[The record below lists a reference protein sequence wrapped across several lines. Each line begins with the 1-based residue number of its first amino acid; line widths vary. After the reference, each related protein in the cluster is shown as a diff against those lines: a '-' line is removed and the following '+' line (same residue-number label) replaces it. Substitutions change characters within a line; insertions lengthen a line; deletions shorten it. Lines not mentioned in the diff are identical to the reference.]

1 MVRICKRV
9 IRRLRA
15 IRHKWKIKLEIK
27 KLKKEMPEFGINLNK
42 RQVPVIV
49 SLTSYNRRFDTL
61 DICIKSL
68 LRQEVKPDKLI
79 LYLTE
84 EDYQRLPEN
93 IKELREYGLDIV
105 KVKDDLRPHKKY
117 YYAMKEYP
125 NAIVITTDDDVIY
138 DRRLVGELLKT
149 HNKFPEAIVTG
160 RARYIASDPQKFLP
174 YDLWNLTETS
184 NNPSMELLAT
194 GVGGVLYPPHLLNL
208 NLLLDKESI
217 KKYIQVDDLW
227 LKTVEILDK
236 IPTVVCDAEID
247 RNRIEIPSAQ
257 TSGLAQTNVLEN
269 QNDRYWAELDRKY
282 KLFDKL
288 KHLE

>member
-1 MVRICKRV
+1 
-9 IRRLRA
+9 
-15 IRHKWKIKLEIK
+15 
-27 KLKKEMPEFGINLNK
+27 MPEFGINLNK